1 MNCTRCGAVLRDAA
15 KFCGVCS
22 HPTISGTPQN
32 GQPRST
38 RRSSWLTTFGVS
50 STNAFLVGA
59 GALVFGSLL
68 AVGISANFRTGQS
81 SLPATAVPATAV
93 PATAVPATAVP
104 ATAVPA
110 TAVPATAVPATAV
123 PATAVPATAVPATAV
138 PATAVPATAVPPSRV
153 PATAVLPTR
162 VPPPV
167 SPVKHVWPQIARDN
181 FVNVCSAASGGRAS
195 YCICALEKLQ
205 IVYSIQEFLE
215 LERRYS
221 NGIPFPD
228 VVVNIMSICVLES

>member
-81 SLPATAVPATAV
+81 SL
-93 PATAVPATAVP
+93 
-104 ATAVPA
+104 
-110 TAVPATAVPATAV
+110 
-123 PATAVPATAVPATAV
+123 PATAVPATAV

>member
-22 HPTISGTPQN
+22 HPTTPTAPQSGQATNRP
-32 GQPRST
+32 
-38 RRSSWLTTFGVS
+38 SWLTTVGVS
-50 STNAFLVGA
+50 STNAFLFGA
-59 GALVFGSLL
+59 GVLVFGSLL

-81 SLPATAVPATAV
+81 SPT
-93 PATAVPATAVP
+93 
-104 ATAVPA
+104 A

-138 PATAVPATAVPPSRV
+138 PATAVPATAVPPTRV
-153 PATAVLPTR
+153 PA
-162 VPPPV
+162 PV

-181 FVNVCSAASGGRAS
+181 FVNACSATSGGRAS
-195 YCICALEKLQ
+195 VCICALEKLQ
-205 IVYSIQEFLE
+205 IVYSIEEFLE

-221 NGIPFPD
+221 RGIPLPD
-228 VVVNIMSICVLES
+228 IMVNIMTICVLES

>member
-59 GALVFGSLL
+59 GGLVFGSLL
-68 AVGISANFRTGQS
+68 AVGISANFRTDQS
-81 SLPATAVPATAV
+81 SL
-93 PATAVPATAVP
+93 PATAVP

-162 VPPPV
+162 VPGPV